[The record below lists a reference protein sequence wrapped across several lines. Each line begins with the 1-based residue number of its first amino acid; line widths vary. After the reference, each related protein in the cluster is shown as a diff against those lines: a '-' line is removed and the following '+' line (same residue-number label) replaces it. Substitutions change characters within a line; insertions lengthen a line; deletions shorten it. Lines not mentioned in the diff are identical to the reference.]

1 MKEIEVYIHIPFCI
15 KKCAYCDF
23 LSMQA
28 KSDVQEAYLQALLNE
43 IAHTNV
49 DNGYQIVSV
58 FIGGGTPSVLPGEWI
73 GIILEKLKTRFSFSI
88 DAEISIEC
96 NPGTVDGKKLA
107 LYQQAGINRISFGL
121 QSCNNQEL
129 LRLGRIH
136 SYETFLESYETARAA
151 GFANINVD
159 LMSGL
164 PMQTLADWEDSL
176 HQTVQLAP
184 EHISAYSLII
194 EEGTP
199 FALQKLT
206 LPDEETERQMYERT
220 HEILEQYGY
229 RQYEISSYA
238 KKGFACRHNIGY
250 WQRVPYLGI
259 GLGAA
264 SLIQDTRYSNTQDLA
279 VYLKKSKEPDSI
291 RYNYEVLDKKA
302 RMEEFLF
309 LGLRMLKGIRL
320 EDFKHQFSAELLD
333 LYGEQIKR
341 MIKQGLLSLDDW
353 SLKLTRQGISLS
365 NYVFSEFL
373 I

>member
-1 MKEIEVYIHIPFCI
+1 MKELEVYIHVPFCI

-28 KSDVQEAYLQALLNE
+28 ESDVQEAYLQALLNE
-43 IAHTNV
+43 ITHTNV
-49 DNGYQIVSV
+49 DNGYQIASV

-73 GIILEKLKTRFSFSI
+73 GRILEKLKTRFSFSK

-129 LRLGRIH
+129 QRLGRIH
-136 SYETFLESYETARAA
+136 SYEIFLASYNLARAA

-164 PMQTLADWEDSL
+164 PIQTLADWENSL
-176 HQTVQLAP
+176 RQTVRLAP
-184 EHISAYSLII
+184 EHISAYSLIV

-199 FALQKLT
+199 FAQQKLS

-220 HEILEQYGY
+220 HEILEQCGY
-229 RQYEISSYA
+229 RQYEISNYA
-238 KKGFACRHNIGY
+238 KEGFACRHNIGY
-250 WQRVPYLGI
+250 WQRVPYLGM

-279 VYLKKSKEPDSI
+279 VYLEKSKEPDLI
-291 RYNYEVLDKKA
+291 RCNYEVLDKKA

-309 LGLRMLKGIRL
+309 LGLRMLEGVRL
-320 EDFKHQFSAELLD
+320 EDFEREFSAELLD
-333 LYGEQIKR
+333 LYGEVIKR
-341 MIKQGLLSLDDW
+341 MVNQGLLTLEDW

-373 I
+373 L